1 MTGGP
6 GSGGTALSLTGLPG
20 LTAPPGCP
28 LILVGAPGA
37 VPFDCC
43 ALIARVGEGPSEPV
57 APPHAAAA
65 TRIAM
70 IATTFFIRRPP
81 VYLRSELSDQTLDV
95 AARNICQ
102 RAAGQE
108 SRHRRGRAP
117 GAVRRELQ
125 RGARRQGRVGRPQR
139 RRQDEPVEGPAGRN
153 QPSPRPLPP
162 PRTAPLPAPHPPP
175 PRPT

>member
-81 VYLRSELSDQTLDV
+81 VSFTSELSDQTLYF
-95 AARNICQ
+95 
-102 RAAGQE
+102 
-108 SRHRRGRAP
+108 
-117 GAVRRELQ
+117 
-125 RGARRQGRVGRPQR
+125 
-139 RRQDEPVEGPAGRN
+139 
-153 QPSPRPLPP
+153 P
-162 PRTAPLPAPHPPP
+162 PRNTSPQPPAQQSPHP
-175 PRPT
+175 